1 MATFKN
7 MKDLEKFMN
16 KKIASALEREVANEA
31 RKVMKENVIT
41 EVYDAYQSS
50 YERTG
55 GLYQDRNIET
65 NLVNNNTLTV
75 RNTRNEN
82 GRDIAYIVEYGDGY
96 SYDGLDERIGA
107 RPFHAETARELE
119 QQGLAKDALAKGL
132 RRQGLD
138 VN

>member
-7 MKDLEKFMN
+7 MKDLEKFIN
-16 KKIASALEREVANEA
+16 KKIASALQREVASEA

-82 GRDIAYIVEYGDGY
+82 GRDIAYIVEYGENY
-96 SYDGLDERIGA
+96 SYPGLDERIGP

-119 QQGLAKDALAKGL
+119 QQGLAKNALAKGL